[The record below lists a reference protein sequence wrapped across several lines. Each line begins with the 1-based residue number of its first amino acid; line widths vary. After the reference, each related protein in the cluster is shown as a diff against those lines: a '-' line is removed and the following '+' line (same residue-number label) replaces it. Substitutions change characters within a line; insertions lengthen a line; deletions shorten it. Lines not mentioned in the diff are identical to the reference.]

1 MFIAVTLVSTVLLCI
16 TYGKMTAKEFGNVMD
31 RKWVCCGVLTGRRR
45 FEEKSD
51 ESSSRVEAHCYAL
64 FTANL
69 VFLVGTR
76 LGCDA

>member
-1 MFIAVTLVSTVLLCI
+1 M
-16 TYGKMTAKEFGNVMD
+16 
-31 RKWVCCGVLTGRRR
+31 GRRR

-76 LGCDA
+76 LDCDA